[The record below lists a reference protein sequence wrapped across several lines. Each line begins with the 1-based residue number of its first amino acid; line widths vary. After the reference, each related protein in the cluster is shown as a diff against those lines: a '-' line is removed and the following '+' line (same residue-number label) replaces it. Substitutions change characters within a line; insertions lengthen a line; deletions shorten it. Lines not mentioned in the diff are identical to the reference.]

1 MLRRSLG
8 FPRIKATRLPSNI
21 RMRSTKS
28 QSIAA
33 GAALRAARV
42 FGRASSF
49 TFHTGIFLGGLGLIG
64 VCGYYLVHELVLPS
78 SDVQIFQRSFALI
91 EKDAKSQQLLGT
103 KMKAH
108 GEDTRSRNTINR
120 PLATKRGVDMYG
132 REHVK
137 MQFHVDGDKA
147 SGVVRL
153 ELIDNRGHLDYRYL
167 VLEVPGHSNHFLINK
182 EPQRPK
188 GTGLFGIKWG
198 PRKSE

>member
-1 MLRRSLG
+1 MKSTAPRS
-8 FPRIKATRLPSNI
+8 F
-21 RMRSTKS
+21 
-28 QSIAA
+28 AA
-33 GAALRAARV
+33 GAGLRAARL

-49 TFHTGIFLGGLGLIG
+49 TFYTGIFLGGVGLIG
-64 VCGYYLVHELVLPS
+64 VCGYYLARELILPS
-78 SDVQIFQRSFALI
+78 SDVQVFQRAFGLV
-91 EKDAKSQQLLGT
+91 EKDPKSQELLGT
-103 KMKAH
+103 KLKAH

-120 PLATKRGVDMYG
+120 PLASRRAVDRYG

-153 ELIDNRGHLDYRYL
+153 ELIDDNHGHLEYRYL
-167 VLEVPGHSNHFLINK
+167 VLEVPGHGKHFLINN

-188 GTGLFGIKWG
+188 GVGLFGIKWG